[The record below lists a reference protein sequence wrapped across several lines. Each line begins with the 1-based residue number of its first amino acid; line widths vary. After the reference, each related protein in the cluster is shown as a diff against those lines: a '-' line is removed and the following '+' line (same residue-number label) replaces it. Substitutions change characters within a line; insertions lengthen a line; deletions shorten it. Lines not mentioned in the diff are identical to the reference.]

1 MNKIFN
7 VNLGGYPFTIDE
19 NAYHQLNQ
27 YLDTIRRHF
36 SASDGCDE
44 ILEDIEARMAELFNE
59 KIKTKAIIGIK
70 DLDDVISIMGRPEDF
85 GATSIEEDTTE
96 EYTSSTSTRDNKAR
110 IKTGKRLFRDG
121 EDRVVGGVCSGIA
134 AFFGIEDPLWVRL
147 GWIVAT
153 MMLGVPLILYP
164 ILWLIVPEARTAG
177 DKLSMKGEP
186 VNIDNI
192 AKTIE
197 EEFEDISGKINEF
210 TKDLGK
216 KKTLKPPHLRRRMP
230 LRKGFL

>member
-1 MNKIFN
+1 
-7 VNLGGYPFTIDE
+7 
-19 NAYHQLNQ
+19 
-27 YLDTIRRHF
+27 
-36 SASDGCDE
+36 
-44 ILEDIEARMAELFNE
+44 MAELFNE
-59 KIKTKAIIGIK
+59 KVKTKAIIGMR

-85 GATSIEEDTTE
+85 GATSMDEDTAE
-96 EYTSSTSTRDNKAR
+96 EYTSNTSTKTDKTR

-121 EDRVVGGVCSGIA
+121 EDKVVGGVCSGVA

-153 MMLGVPLILYP
+153 MMLGIPLILYP

-177 DKLSMKGEP
+177 DKLSMKGEA

-197 EEFEDISGKINEF
+197 EEFEGLSGRINDF

-216 KKTLKPPHLRRRMP
+216 KKTLEPPHLRQRMP